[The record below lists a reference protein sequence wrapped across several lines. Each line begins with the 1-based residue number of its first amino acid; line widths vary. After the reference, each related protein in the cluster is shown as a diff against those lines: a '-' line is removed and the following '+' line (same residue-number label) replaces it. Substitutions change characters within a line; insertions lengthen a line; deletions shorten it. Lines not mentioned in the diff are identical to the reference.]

1 MQYKAGYD
9 RQSVH
14 SAALIIIIILLLIVQ
29 SLAGDRKKML
39 ETSLERT
46 LVMRSMPC
54 DRTQILR
61 SRHEHKHRYERPDAV
76 YTGMH
81 MSVRYTTVKFILG
94 PKRTADKSLA
104 VKM

>member
-1 MQYKAGYD
+1 
-9 RQSVH
+9 
-14 SAALIIIIILLLIVQ
+14 
-29 SLAGDRKKML
+29 ML